1 MKGIILAG
9 GSGSRLW
16 PITKGV
22 SKQLLPLYDKP
33 LIFYSL
39 ATLMSSGIREI
50 CVITTREDQSN
61 FIRLLGNGENLGITL
76 EYRVQEKPEGLA
88 QAFLICESFIMDR
101 SVALILGDNLFH
113 GVGLGQEFK
122 KYREVTGA
130 QIFAY
135 HVKTPGQY
143 GVVEFDQTGKV
154 ISLEEKPM
162 SPKSQF
168 AVPGLYFYDSEVV
181 EIAKE
186 IKPSS
191 RGELEITSVNDA
203 YLKAGKLNVAIL
215 PRGTAWL
222 DTGTFESMFDASS
235 YIRALEIRQGQKI
248 GCLEEIA
255 YRNDWISLDQLMKS
269 AETYRG
275 SELGDYLKNLASEI
289 K

>member
-9 GSGSRLW
+9 GTGSRLW

-33 LIFYSL
+33 MIFYSL

-50 CVITTREDQSN
+50 CIVTTTEDQHS
-61 FIRLLGNGENLGITL
+61 FIRLLGSGDLLGIRI

-88 QAFLICESFIMDR
+88 QAFLICETFIAGS

-113 GVGLGQEFK
+113 GVGLGHEFQ
-122 KYREVTGA
+122 KYNELKGA

-135 HVKTPGQY
+135 HVKTPEQY

-154 ISLEEKPM
+154 ISLEEKPTT
-162 SPKSQF
+162 PKSQF
-168 AVPGLYFYDSEVV
+168 AVPGLYFYDNEVV
-181 EIAKE
+181 DIAKE
-186 IKPSS
+186 ITPSP
-191 RGELEITSVNDA
+191 RGELEITSVNEV
-203 YLKAGKLNVAIL
+203 YLKNGKLNVAIL

-248 GCLEEIA
+248 GCIEEIA
-255 YRNDWISLDQLMKS
+255 YRNEWISIDQLMES
-269 AETYRG
+269 AQTYQG
-275 SELGDYLKNLASEI
+275 SELGIYLRKLASEI
-289 K
+289 